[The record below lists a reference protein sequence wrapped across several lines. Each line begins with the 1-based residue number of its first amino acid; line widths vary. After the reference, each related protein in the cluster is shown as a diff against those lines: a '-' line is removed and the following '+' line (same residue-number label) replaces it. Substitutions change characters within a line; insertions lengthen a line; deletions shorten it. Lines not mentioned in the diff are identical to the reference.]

1 MHSCFSCEL
10 IGNQLS
16 AKGRGDLGQ
25 GSFRRSLNLSLA
37 LVFLP
42 AFCLPP
48 VAFAADV
55 DSNGTSTAAATGAAP
70 AGDQEPSLDDIVGKA
85 LTAYGGKEAL
95 GQVISGSSF
104 FGKKSSPGAPGV
116 AYRHVRKGDRWRT
129 DVETAAATPSA
140 VPTTGGA
147 TDGATNTAAPADLAG
162 SQPVTETSAFDG
174 VSGWRAEGSTVLDM
188 PGDRLAFLNEEE
200 QRQPW
205 LLYHWQD
212 PDYKF
217 ALRGRT
223 DYKQVPVYAVEV
235 TYKDGRPTTLYLTQ
249 SNYLVSGLSYE
260 TEIPET
266 ETATHAIKTANVSVD
281 YSEYRPT
288 AGAIIPYKMTRFVN
302 NAEVETKEL
311 SSVNIGTSIDDTIF
325 YKPTPGTAWHI
336 PKTVTIPFDYSA
348 KEIVIKGRINST
360 DELDFLLDT
369 GASETIIDR
378 GIAAQQLLS
387 RGSAYQI
394 AGVAGYVNTQ
404 SSIVKRLEIG
414 NLILNDVQA
423 RILDLSGQSR
433 TLGKRIA
440 GIIGTNVI
448 SKFVMCVDYSKP
460 ALIIGDID
468 NYPRPAKAASVPFV
482 QKQAPFVKVSLNGHD
497 DQILLVDTGAAFNHI
512 PTAVAQKYLSGD
524 PANLRHV
531 TEGTGLDGRPIKLG
545 KVVIDSVSIGA
556 LPVRKVSFT
565 YPWRPDLSGK
575 EKGSSSS
582 TRAGFFQDTN
592 LGILGNPF
600 WENFIVTVDYK
611 YQRLLLQPNPIVRI
625 RGEIGQTL
633 LAADNQL
640 VLHRDFRLA
649 ELNYQKAL
657 MLADTASDAREQA
670 ILLGR
675 LGNLRRLM
683 AKDLQR
689 PEHAKAAYNYFIR
702 AQELASKIHAQD
714 VEGRV
719 LADWSLLYSDNGQSA
734 EAKETIDR
742 ALLLAPQ
749 DPNVN
754 VDCAVHLYRNH
765 LYPEMQKYVEKAL
778 FLEPSNWQALWYQ
791 VKLSENFYDTPKVV
805 ATLKE
810 ILRFYP
816 WSKVAADKLKSL
828 NMTVPENP
836 TDTIVV
842 PSRKAP
848 AHK

>member
-1 MHSCFSCEL
+1 
-10 IGNQLS
+10 
-16 AKGRGDLGQ
+16 
-25 GSFRRSLNLSLA
+25 LA
-37 LVFLP
+37 LLLLP
-42 AFCLPP
+42 ALYLPSP
-48 VAFAADV
+48 VAAADSE
-55 DSNGTSTAAATGAAP
+55 SNGRDTAAATETAP
-70 AGDQEPSLDDIVGKA
+70 AAGEQEATLDDIISKA
-85 LTAYGGKEAL
+85 LTAYGGKEAI
-95 GQVISGSSF
+95 GQIIAGSSF
-104 FGKKSSPGAPGV
+104 FGKKSSPGAAGV

-129 DVETAAATPSA
+129 DVETAAAASPT
-140 VPTTGGA
+140 VPTAGGA
-147 TDGATNTAAPADLAG
+147 VDSTSSPDAATVPADAA
-162 SQPVTETSAFDG
+162 SQSVTDTSAFDG
-174 VSGWRAEGSTVLDM
+174 VAGWRAQGTAVLDM
-188 PGDRLAFLNEEE
+188 SGDRLAFLNEEE

-217 ALRGRT
+217 SLRGRT
-223 DYKQVPVYAVEV
+223 DYKQVPVYAVDV
-235 TYKDGRPTTLYLTQ
+235 SYKDGRPTTLFLTQ
-249 SNYLVSGLSYE
+249 NNYLVCGLSYE
-260 TEIPET
+260 AEIPET
-266 ETATHAIKTANVSVD
+266 ETANRVVRTAKITVD
-281 YSEYRPT
+281 YGEYRPCS
-288 AGAIIPYKMTRFVN
+288 GAIVPFKVTRYLN

-311 SSVNIGTSIDDTIF
+311 SNANIGVNIDDSIF
-325 YKPTPGTAWHI
+325 YKPTAGTAWHI
-336 PKTVTIPFDYSA
+336 PRMVTIPFDYSA

-378 GIAAQQLLS
+378 GIAAQQLLA
-387 RGSAYQI
+387 RGNPYQV

-448 SKFVMCVDYSKP
+448 SKFVMVVDYSKP

-468 NYPRPAKAASVPFV
+468 NYQRPAKAASVPFA
-482 QKQAPFVKVSLNGHD
+482 QKQAPFVKVNFNGHD
-497 DQILLVDTGAAFNHI
+497 DQVLLVDTGAAFNHI
-512 PTAVAQKYLSGD
+512 PTSVAQKYLSGD

-531 TEGTGLDGRPIKLG
+531 TEGTGLDGRPVKLG
-545 KVVIDSVSIGA
+545 KVVIDSVSIGS

-565 YPWRPDLSGK
+565 YPWRPDMVGR
-575 EKGSSSS
+575 EKSSSGS
-582 TRAGFFQDTN
+582 TRSGFFQDSN

-633 LAADNQL
+633 AAADNEL

-657 MLADTASDAREQA
+657 MLADNASDAREQA

-702 AQELASKIHAQD
+702 AQELAGKVHAQD
-714 VEGRV
+714 AEGRV
-719 LADWSLLYSDNGQSA
+719 LADWSLLYSDNGQTA
-734 EAKETIDR
+734 EAKQTIDR

-754 VDCAVHLYRNH
+754 VDCAVHLYRAH

-828 NMTVPENP
+828 NMSVPENP
-836 TDTIVV
+836 ADTIIV
-842 PSRKAP
+842 PSRKP
-848 AHK
+848 PVVK